1 MTKMQEYQIEQFK
14 DYLKRR
20 GAAKNTIDAY
30 VASARLFFSL
40 YSEINIAN
48 LQAYKEYLLA
58 HFKPNTINIRI
69 FGINQYI
76 EGMSSD
82 PTMKLKSYKLPSVK
96 RQQKPFLDNVIS
108 KRDYERLKRCLKRDN
123 NMFWYFVVRFLA
135 ATGARIS
142 ELVQIKVEHVR
153 IGCMDLY
160 SKGGKQRRIYFP
172 EKLCLEMLAWL
183 ELQGR
188 DSGFIF
194 INRRGEQIT
203 PRGISS
209 QLKVFA
215 KRYHIPPETVYPH
228 SFRHRFAKNFLN
240 RFNDISLLADL
251 MGHESIETTRIYLTK
266 SSQEQRKFIDKVV
279 TW

>member
-1 MTKMQEYQIEQFK
+1 MTELQVTQLEIFK
-14 DYLKRR
+14 NYLTKR

-30 VASARLFFSL
+30 SASVRLYFSL
-40 YSEINIAN
+40 YDEINVPN
-48 LQAYKEYLLA
+48 LQSYKEYLLT
-58 HFKPNTINIRI
+58 HFKPNTVNIRI

-76 EGMSSD
+76 GGLSED
-82 PTMKLKSYKLPSVK
+82 PNLKLESYRLPSVK
-96 RQQKPFLDNVIS
+96 RQQKPFLDTVIS
-108 KRDYERLKRCLKRDN
+108 KRDYERLKRYLKRDE

-135 ATGARIS
+135 GTGARIS

-160 SKGGKQRRIYFP
+160 SKGGKLRRIYFP
-172 EKLCLEMLAWL
+172 EKLCLEMLSWL
-183 ELQGR
+183 ELNGR

-194 INRRGEQIT
+194 INRKGQQIT

-209 QLKVFA
+209 QLKVLA
-215 KRYHIPPETVYPH
+215 VRYHIPADTVYPH
-228 SFRHRFAKNFLN
+228 SFRHRFAKNFLAK
-240 RFNDISLLADL
+240 FNDISLLADL

-266 SSQEQRKFIDKVV
+266 SSLEQRKFIDKIV